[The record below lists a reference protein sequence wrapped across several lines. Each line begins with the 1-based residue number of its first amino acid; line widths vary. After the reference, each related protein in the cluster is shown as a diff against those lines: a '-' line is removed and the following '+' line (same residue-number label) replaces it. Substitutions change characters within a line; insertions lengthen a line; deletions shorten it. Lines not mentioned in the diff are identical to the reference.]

1 MLTQNA
7 SAHQLRTNLR
17 VYLDS
22 LETISERRERL
33 FKKFMDTQYAKE
45 RKRVWYFK
53 TQ

>member
-1 MLTQNA
+1 MLTQHAQNT
-7 SAHQLRTNLR
+7 SAHQLRINFI
-17 VYLDS
+17 DS

-33 FKKFMDTQYAKE
+33 FKKFMDNEYAKE